1 MTKKMLAA
9 VACLGAAIGSA
20 QTMTMEP
27 VRVTLPY
34 ATKAGNVTLPAGEY
48 SIRELKNSVLEISS
62 EAHRGTNT
70 FVMFNEITAPNG
82 AAADHTKVILR
93 HDANGYQIQ
102 SIWLQGQEIGF
113 ELTSAE

>member
-20 QTMTMEP
+20 QTMEP
-27 VRVTLPY
+27 VRVNLPY

-48 SIRELKNSVLEISS
+48 SIRELKNSVIEISS
-62 EAHRGTNT
+62 DAHKGTNT
-70 FVMFNEITAPNG
+70 FVMFNEITAPNR
-82 AAADHTKVILR
+82 AVANHTNVILR
-93 HDANGYQIQ
+93 HDANGYQLQ
-102 SIWLQGQEIGF
+102 SIWVEGQDIGF